1 MASGPA
7 DEVEVVLYVGTDCH
21 LCQVARHLLLALRR
35 SIPFRLREVEIGS
48 DPDLER
54 RYLLEVP
61 AIEVD
66 GEIAAQAPM
75 EVEAVRAAVVRARL
89 RRASM
94 EGRRDALE

>member
-1 MASGPA
+1 MTSGHA

-21 LCQVARHLLLALRR
+21 LCQIARHLLLALRR

-48 DPDLER
+48 DPDMER

-61 AIEVD
+61 VIEVD
-66 GEIAAQAPM
+66 GEIAAQAPV
-75 EVEAVRAAVVRARL
+75 EIEAVRAAVVRARL

-94 EGRRDALE
+94 GGLP

>member
-1 MASGPA
+1 MATGPA

-21 LCQVARHLLLALRR
+21 LCQIARHLLLALRR

-61 AIEVD
+61 VIEVD
-66 GEIAAQAPM
+66 GEVAAQAPV
-75 EVEAVRAAVVRARL
+75 EIEAVRAAVVRARL
-89 RRASM
+89 RRAPM
-94 EGRRDALE
+94 GGLP